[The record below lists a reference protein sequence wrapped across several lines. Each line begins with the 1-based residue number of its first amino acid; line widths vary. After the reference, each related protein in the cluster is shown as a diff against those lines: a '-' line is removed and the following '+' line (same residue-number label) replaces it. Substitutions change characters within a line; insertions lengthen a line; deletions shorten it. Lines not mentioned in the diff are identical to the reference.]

1 MHSKNWFRMIIVM
14 TLLGLL
20 SACTLPL
27 TTATPPPVS
36 DSDMAT
42 RVAKILTEMPT
53 TTSAIPT
60 GELPPIPTSTPEVTI
75 ETATL
80 EVESPTSM
88 PPTSTP
94 EPTATNTSLP
104 PTATIVASVAPGF
117 TPPPDNPRTKLGTAN
132 WTDPMDDGDNWPTGP
147 DKYTSIGFS
156 DGKLKLTGL
165 TTTDGWRLVST
176 EKLTNMYLEMT
187 VSTGNCSGSDRYGF
201 LFRVPNAFEANRG
214 YLFGISCD
222 GSYSFREWDATIGA
236 KGLMTTHINWTNDTA
251 IQAGSNKTNTIG
263 VMAVGDKLVLYA
275 NGVLL
280 KEVKDGTFT
289 EGSFGIFVGAR
300 ETTNFTISVDEISY
314 WKNPSQ

>member
-1 MHSKNWFRMIIVM
+1 MFVLV
-14 TLLGLL
+14 TLIGLL

-27 TTATPPPVS
+27 TTATPNPVS

-60 GELPPIPTSTPEVTI
+60 GDLPPLLTSTPLVSIATPDEQQPTEI
-75 ETATL
+75 PATAT
-80 EVESPTSM
+80 PQ
-88 PPTSTP
+88 
-94 EPTATNTSLP
+94 PTATQTP
-104 PTATIVASVAPGF
+104 QAPTATSTATVYPGF
-117 TPPPDNPRTKLGTAN
+117 TPPPDNPRAKLGSAN
-132 WTDPMDDGDNWPTGP
+132 WTDTMDDGDNWPTGF
-147 DKYTSIGFS
+147 DKFTSINFS

-165 TTTDGWRLVST
+165 TTTDGWRLALT
-176 EKLTNMYLEMT
+176 EELSNVYLEMT
-187 VSTGNCSGSDRYGF
+187 VSTGECSGSDRYGF
-201 LFRVPNAFEANRG
+201 FFRVPNSFEANRG

-222 GSYSFREWDATIGA
+222 GSYSLREWDATAGS
-236 KGLMTTHINWTNDTA
+236 KGVMTTHVVWTNSSA

-280 KEVKDGTFT
+280 DEVKDSTFSA
-289 EGSFGIFVGAR
+289 GSFGVFIGAR
-300 ETTNFTISVDEISY
+300 ETSNFTIAIDEINY